1 MTFVGDDIIC
11 SMGFRKRPREINCAF
26 KQKWQLNLVV
36 KFCCTLI
43 CMLVIIFFS
52 RLRRLWLPTG
62 ISGRK
67 HGQFGF
73 LKLQGQYIYNHRN
86 GNIYPLDIRCGS
98 QNGWHHFCP
107 LYLILGFE
115 ENSLALSCLPE
126 GWKGP
131 KKRSKWGF
139 ANHNQSGESAICIF

>member
-1 MTFVGDDIIC
+1 M
-11 SMGFRKRPREINCAF
+11 
-26 KQKWQLNLVV
+26 V

-73 LKLQGQYIYNHRN
+73 SKLQGQYIYNHRD
-86 GNIYPLDIRCGS
+86 GNIYPLDIRFGS
-98 QNGWHHFCP
+98 QNGWHHFFP

-131 KKRSKWGF
+131 KKGQNEGLQTTIRAENQRFLLFSDYPFKHSWKNAAECECWLVLLHLRRSL
-139 ANHNQSGESAICIF
+139 